1 MYGQGT
7 RVWANDKEKMWDAW
21 FKTFNPDRMEN
32 AEDFDTYLEAKDLL
46 DGYRKG
52 DSIITN
58 SGATNGLYE
67 LLINPK
73 YIRLI
78 LKYDPD
84 DPRQVFTNKI
94 PQYR

>member
-7 RVWANDKEKMWDAW
+7 MVWANDKEKMWNYW
-21 FKTFNPDRMEN
+21 LKTFSPDRMEN
-32 AEDFDTYLEAKDLL
+32 EEVYETYLEAKDLL

-52 DSIITN
+52 ESIVTN

-78 LKYDPD
+78 LKFDLD

-94 PQYR
+94 SQYR

>member
-1 MYGQGT
+1 
-7 RVWANDKEKMWDAW
+7 
-21 FKTFNPDRMEN
+21 MEN
-32 AEDFDTYLEAKDLL
+32 EEDYETYLEAKILL

-52 DSIITN
+52 QSIITN

-94 PQYR
+94 SQFQ